1 MEKQDIKSMTQE
13 ELRAF
18 LVSLG
23 EKPFRTVQIYQ
34 WMHEKLA
41 SSFDDMTNLSKV
53 LRQKLQDA
61 CEYVSL
67 EKVRVQISQIDGTRK
82 YLFRL
87 ADGNVI
93 ESVLMR
99 YKHGNSVCISSQ
111 VGCRM
116 GCRFCASTLDG
127 LERNLRPSEMLD
139 QIYQI
144 QRDTGER
151 VSNVVVMGSGE
162 PLDNYDNLIRFIHLL
177 TEEGGLHISQRNV
190 TVSTCGLV
198 PKIRELADQGL
209 TITLALS
216 LHAPN
221 DEVRKSL
228 MPIARTYALKDVLAA
243 CHYYFEKTGRRM
255 TFEYSLV
262 QGVNDN
268 LDEARE
274 LLAGGKSRLVR
285 YTMGGEN
292 SDTGMICGGAICL
305 CYLHLDVLQVPLFQ
319 SVADVL
325 AYRRIGDFVID
336 FEPFVIQALEGDVVE
351 YHGETS
357 RHTIAGCP
365 ELSLV
370 EEGSKVTYTN
380 AASEIPPAHI
390 ETLCPEGLTYIFG
403 CGHVGAATARV
414 LTAAGFAVVACDD
427 RPGTLT
433 PEWVPGVYDRR
444 LVDYKNLGEQC
455 PIGPR
460 DLVVVATAGH
470 KSDIDV
476 VIQAMRAKPAYL
488 GCLGSRRKTAF
499 VRARLEQEGFTQDQ
513 IDGLHLPIGVAIE
526 AEDPEEIAISIAA
539 EMIHLRR
546 TKLVPRK
553 R

>member
-1 MEKQDIKSMTQE
+1 MEKLDVVNAALGALKAGKTC
-13 ELRAF
+13 ELVVVAGTAGSSPRGVGA
-18 LVSLG
+18 
-23 EKPFRTVQIYQ
+23 
-34 WMHEKLA
+34 WMA
-41 SSFDDMTNLSKV
+41 VF
-53 LRQKLQDA
+53 
-61 CEYVSL
+61 
-67 EKVRVQISQIDGTRK
+67 
-82 YLFRL
+82 
-87 ADGNVI
+87 ADGSQAGTIGGGKI
-93 ESVLMR
+93 E
-99 YKHGNSVCISSQ
+99 
-111 VGCRM
+111 
-116 GCRFCASTLDG
+116 
-127 LERNLRPSEMLD
+127 
-139 QIYQI
+139 
-144 QRDTGER
+144 
-151 VSNVVVMGSGE
+151 
-162 PLDNYDNLIRFIHLL
+162 LL
-177 TEEGGLHISQRNV
+177 
-190 TVSTCGLV
+190 
-198 PKIRELADQGL
+198 A
-209 TITLALS
+209 
-216 LHAPN
+216 
-221 DEVRKSL
+221 
-228 MPIARTYALKDVLAA
+228 
-243 CHYYFEKTGRRM
+243 
-255 TFEYSLV
+255 
-262 QGVNDN
+262 

-274 LLAGGKSRLVR
+274 LLAAGQSRLVR

-305 CYLHLDVLQVPLFQ
+305 CYLHLDASQAPLFQ

-336 FEPFVIQALEGDVVE
+336 FEPFIASALEGDAAE
-351 YHGETS
+351 YHGEES
-357 RHTIAGCP
+357 RRTIVGCP
-365 ELSLV
+365 GLSLT

-433 PEWVPGVYDRR
+433 REWVPGVYDRR
-444 LVDYKNLGEQC
+444 LVDYKNLDESC

-476 VIQAMRAKPAYL
+476 VIQALRAKPAYL

-513 IDGLHLPIGVAIE
+513 IDELHLPIGVAIQ

>member
-23 EKPFRTVQIYQ
+23 EKPFRTAQIYQ

-243 CHYYFEKTGRRM
+243 CHY
-255 TFEYSLV
+255 
-262 QGVNDN
+262 
-268 LDEARE
+268 
-274 LLAGGKSRLVR
+274 
-285 YTMGGEN
+285 
-292 SDTGMICGGAICL
+292 
-305 CYLHLDVLQVPLFQ
+305 
-319 SVADVL
+319 
-325 AYRRIGDFVID
+325 
-336 FEPFVIQALEGDVVE
+336 
-351 YHGETS
+351 
-357 RHTIAGCP
+357 
-365 ELSLV
+365 LSL
-370 EEGSKVTYTN
+370 
-380 AASEIPPAHI
+380 IHI
-390 ETLCPEGLTYIFG
+390 
-403 CGHVGAATARV
+403 
-414 LTAAGFAVVACDD
+414 
-427 RPGTLT
+427 
-433 PEWVPGVYDRR
+433 
-444 LVDYKNLGEQC
+444 
-455 PIGPR
+455 
-460 DLVVVATAGH
+460 
-470 KSDIDV
+470 
-476 VIQAMRAKPAYL
+476 
-488 GCLGSRRKTAF
+488 
-499 VRARLEQEGFTQDQ
+499 
-513 IDGLHLPIGVAIE
+513 
-526 AEDPEEIAISIAA
+526 
-539 EMIHLRR
+539 
-546 TKLVPRK
+546 
-553 R
+553 

>member
-1 MEKQDIKSMTQE
+1 MEKLDVVNAALAA
-13 ELRAF
+13 LRAGESCE
-18 LVSLG
+18 LVVVAGTAGSSPRG
-23 EKPFRTVQIYQ
+23 VGAWMTV
-34 WMHEKLA
+34 
-41 SSFDDMTNLSKV
+41 F
-53 LRQKLQDA
+53 
-61 CEYVSL
+61 
-67 EKVRVQISQIDGTRK
+67 
-82 YLFRL
+82 
-87 ADGNVI
+87 ADGGQAGTIGGGKI
-93 ESVLMR
+93 EL
-99 YKHGNSVCISSQ
+99 
-111 VGCRM
+111 
-116 GCRFCASTLDG
+116 FA
-127 LERNLRPSEMLD
+127 
-139 QIYQI
+139 
-144 QRDTGER
+144 
-151 VSNVVVMGSGE
+151 
-162 PLDNYDNLIRFIHLL
+162 
-177 TEEGGLHISQRNV
+177 LH
-190 TVSTCGLV
+190 
-198 PKIRELADQGL
+198 
-209 TITLALS
+209 
-216 LHAPN
+216 
-221 DEVRKSL
+221 
-228 MPIARTYALKDVLAA
+228 
-243 CHYYFEKTGRRM
+243 
-255 TFEYSLV
+255 
-262 QGVNDN
+262 
-268 LDEARE
+268 EARV
-274 LLAGGKSRLVR
+274 LLDAGRSRLVR

-305 CYLHLDVLQVPLFQ
+305 CYLHLDATQAPLLQEI
-319 SVADVL
+319 ADVL

-336 FEPFVIQALEGDVVE
+336 FEPFIASALEGDVAE
-351 YHGETS
+351 YHGEES
-357 RHTIAGCP
+357 RRTIAGCP
-365 ELSLV
+365 GLSLV

-380 AASEIPPAHI
+380 AASEIPAAHV
-390 ETLCPEGLTYIFG
+390 ETLCPEGLAYIFG

-499 VRARLEQEGFTQDQ
+499 VRARLEQEGFTQEQ

-546 TKLVPRK
+546 IKLVPRK